1 MGLVR
6 RSPHKRPTTRE
17 KNEIINVSLHKKKIQ
32 KQLEQKM
39 RMEFC
44 FLLTARKGRQP
55 PTYIAVLGMPLG
67 KFNSFFLKFATSLSN
82 T

>member
-1 MGLVR
+1 MEET
-6 RSPHKRPTTRE
+6 K
-17 KNEIINVSLHKKKIQ
+17 IINVSLHKIKRYKTS
-32 KQLEQKM
+32 LNTKM
-39 RMEFC
+39 KMEFC